1 MEQKKTTRFFAFVL
15 CLSML
20 LTMAVTD
27 ALAENGQSAGAID
40 PTVRV
45 LLRRLNITDR
55 MDIVLTGP
63 YGLTLPNGTEL
74 FFDRGNT
81 LSFRLAG
88 GKLYLYY
95 ENMTAELGTEC
106 SLTRYRPRAGQDV
119 GFSLT
124 NYAAFYKA
132 DLRLKVDGEIILP
145 IASLHVE
152 DYLQCVVPYEMSEYF
167 PLEALKAQTVA
178 ARTYVLRRRDPNRD
192 YDVVDTTNDQV
203 FKGVNHAYVNAK
215 RAVQETAG
223 VIGTYKGD
231 LAICYYSASNGGQT
245 ELVQNVW
252 SGRGDWDYYQIV
264 DDPYD
269 LENPESVVRTARI
282 AKDGNIREDFKAILF
297 SYTLPEMLRQGY
309 IASAEHFR
317 IDEISAMSLG
327 APAFDEPSRAYTEL
341 TLTFQWSGRKW
352 IEPDAT
358 STPVP
363 AEDEEEFYFF
373 ATPEPTSTTT
383 PTATPE
389 ASPTP
394 APTVTISDFIPA
406 ENEMTVTVD
415 IFPEVIDVLLLSV
428 YGADN
433 EMLTLTETD
442 THFILEARRYGHGV
456 GMSQRGA
463 QWMAGKY
470 GKTYQEIMNFYY
482 PGLTLSKVDA
492 GDKVLPTAPA
502 DLAATL
508 APPATPTPR
517 PTLMPATL
525 TDDLPEGAYLAAV
538 TEIDDDSSLNLRQE
552 PSQGAEILR
561 RLYKHQQ
568 LIVLGPA
575 AEEGW
580 VHVKTDVI
588 EGYVMASFITPV
600 EDATEAVSATPAPTP
615 DAPAE

>member
-27 ALAENGQSAGAID
+27 ALAENGRSAGEID

-203 FKGVNHAYVNAK
+203 FKGYLPGFEKCEQAI
-215 RAVQETAG
+215 RETEG
-223 VIGTYKGD
+223 VCGFFDGK
-231 LAICYYSASNGGQT
+231 LAQCYYSASNGGYT
-245 ELVQNVW
+245 ERVETVW
-252 SGRGDWDYYQIV
+252 SVKERFDYYAAAP
-264 DDPYD
+264 DPYD
-269 LENPESVVRTARI
+269 LENPASTVRRTVLPKKY
-282 AKDGNIREDFKAILF
+282 KDGEQGLFGLRALLAKALEKEL
-297 SYTLPEMLRQGY
+297 T
-309 IASAEHFR
+309 
-317 IDEISAMSLG
+317 SLG
-327 APAFDEPSRAYTEL
+327 MDPATESIHIVEIHSLSMETSPEGKATAINLDVSLMGRTRTVEKDEPSVVI
-341 TLTFQWSGRKW
+341 TLLDEDLMAV
-352 IEPDAT
+352 EPDVM
-358 STPVP
+358 TPVI
-363 AEDEEEFYFF
+363 
-373 ATPEPTSTTT
+373 TPE
-383 PTATPE
+383 
-389 ASPTP
+389 PTP
-394 APTVTISDFIPA
+394 APTPEATYGEFVRLEGTFTVQIPIFPQA
-406 ENEMTVTVD
+406 ENLLGMDISSNYENEIWTVV
-415 IFPEVIDVLLLSV
+415 ENK
-428 YGADN
+428 DN
-433 EMLTLTETD
+433 
-442 THFILEARRYGHGV
+442 FVLEARRYGHGV

-463 QWMAGKY
+463 EWMASAY
-470 GKTYQEIMNFYY
+470 GKNYVEILNYYY
-482 PGLTLSKVDA
+482 PGMDLWRYEYTAEELPEAEEPLSA
-492 GDKVLPTAPA
+492 TRGPVLS
-502 DLAATL
+502 
-508 APPATPTPR
+508 PTPL
-517 PTLMPATL
+517 PTLMPLSIEPA
-525 TDDLPEGAYLAAV
+525 EGQWVAV
-538 TEIDDDSSLNLRQE
+538 VTGIDDDSSLNLRSL
-552 PSQGAEILR
+552 PGLHGDILL
-561 RLYKHQQ
+561 RLYKHQP
-568 LIVLGPA
+568 LLVLERCP
-575 AEEGW
+575 EEGW
-580 VHVKTDVI
+580 VRVRTDYA
-588 EGYVMASFITPV
+588 EGYVMESFLSR
-600 EDATEAVSATPAPTP
+600 E
-615 DAPAE
+615 